1 MHISVVTINCKKMNK
16 ICFNI
21 SVKKKSNLSYQK
33 LQTKP
38 DAR

>member
-1 MHISVVTINCKKMNK
+1 MHISVVTINCKKKDK
-16 ICFNI
+16 ICFNC
-21 SVKKKSNLSYQK
+21 VKKTKHLSYQK